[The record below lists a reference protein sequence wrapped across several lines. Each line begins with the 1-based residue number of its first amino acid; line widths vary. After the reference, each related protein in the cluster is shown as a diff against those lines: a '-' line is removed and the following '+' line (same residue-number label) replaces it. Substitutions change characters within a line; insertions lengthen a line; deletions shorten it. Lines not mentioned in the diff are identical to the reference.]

1 MLCKGARRRR
11 VKIWA
16 AAAFRRGCPA
26 KIRPERTAVTIFHP
40 NSHSGTVGSGSV
52 QPMLSNEAQRAKQ
65 TRIRTILAE
74 FLAAAHG
81 EK

>member
-1 MLCKGARRRR
+1 MA
-11 VKIWA
+11 
-16 AAAFRRGCPA
+16 
-26 KIRPERTAVTIFHP
+26 IFHP
-40 NSHSGTVGSGSV
+40 NTVGSGSV